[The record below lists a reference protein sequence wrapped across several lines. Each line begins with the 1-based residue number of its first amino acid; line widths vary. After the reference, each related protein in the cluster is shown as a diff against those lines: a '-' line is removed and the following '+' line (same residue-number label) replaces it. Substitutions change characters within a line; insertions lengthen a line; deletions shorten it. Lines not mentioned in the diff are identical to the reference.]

1 LQQSQ
6 LPLLMPKRLVAL
18 GHQCFGGEYAI
29 PTYHVKLER
38 WDENQIENVDQ
49 QTCLSCFEQRDS
61 RCSIF

>member
-38 WDENQIENVDQ
+38 WDENQDRECRPAD
-49 QTCLSCFEQRDS
+49 LPELLRAAG
-61 RCSIF
+61 